1 MNVLKRPMF
10 FAAIICSLAAVI
22 SLYYKSIAFG
32 LLGCAISVFVLL
44 IFLKKYKYITVA
56 IAILVFSVS
65 LFCEFSQ
72 IEKIE
77 KYDNKNIS
85 GEFLV
90 VEEPDKSDEYYTFV
104 LKVSNCDS
112 LPQNSKYIVFDY
124 KKTKLKMG
132 DIVSANIELDVI
144 SKYNEY
150 RLYDYSNGI
159 YATAVAKK
167 VIKTGDKNT
176 FYNVAGKI
184 RGYVKNSIS
193 TRFSGNTAGL
203 LLAVTTGD
211 KSLISD
217 RFSSKVKT
225 TGISHVIV
233 VSGMHLSII
242 MAAIFWL
249 FDRLFYNKY
258 LRSFLSIAFVVA
270 ILAIGGFTMSI
281 TRAGVMFIIAGLAPI
296 FSRENDSLSS
306 LFTAITGVLI
316 LAPFAIANI
325 SFLLSV
331 LSTLAIIW
339 AVPFYH
345 KRIVEK
351 FNIKSK
357 ILDIIIGIFLC
368 STFAIIFTL
377 PVTIKT
383 FGFVS
388 IVSPIT
394 NMLITYP
401 ITIALIVNVFA
412 LITGAI
418 PFVKYISYPLFWIAG
433 MCSKF
438 TVYIVNLIAQLPITV
453 AVLPKVAFWWS
464 IALLVLI
471 IGYMYYYEYKR
482 KRSDLIANYT

>member
-1 MNVLKRPMF
+1 MGVPIEDTPTF
-10 FAAIICSLAAVI
+10 FRH
-22 SLYYKSIAFG
+22 
-32 LLGCAISVFVLL
+32 
-44 IFLKKYKYITVA
+44 
-56 IAILVFSVS
+56 
-65 LFCEFSQ
+65 
-72 IEKIE
+72 
-77 KYDNKNIS
+77 YD
-85 GEFLV
+85 
-90 VEEPDKSDEYYTFV
+90 FV

-112 LPQNSKYIVFDY
+112 LPRNSQYIVFDH

-144 SKYNEY
+144 SKYSEY

-176 FYNVAGKI
+176 FYNTAGKI
-184 RGYVKNSIS
+184 RAYVKNSIL
-193 TRFSGNTAGL
+193 TRFDGDTAGL

-217 RFSSKVKT
+217 RFSSNVKT

-242 MAAIFWL
+242 MAAVFWL
-249 FDRLFYNKY
+249 FDRLFYSKY
-258 LRSFLSIAFVVA
+258 LRRFLSVVFVVA
-270 ILAIGGFTMSI
+270 LLAISGFTMSM
-281 TRAGVMFIIAGLAPI
+281 TRAGAMFIIASLAPV
-296 FSRENDSLSS
+296 FCRDNDSLSS

-316 LAPFAIANI
+316 ISPFAIANI

-345 KRIVEK
+345 KRLVERL
-351 FNIKSK
+351 NIKSK
-357 ILDIIIGIFLC
+357 ISNIIIGVFLC
-368 STFAIIFTL
+368 SIFSIVFTL

-401 ITIALIVNVFA
+401 ITIALIVNAFA

-418 PFVKYISYPLFWIAG
+418 PIVEYISYPLFWMAG
-433 MCSKF
+433 LCSKI

-453 AVLPKVAFWWS
+453 AVIPKVTFWWS
-464 IALLVLI
+464 IVLLVVVV
-471 IGYMYYYEYKR
+471 GYMYYYEYKR
-482 KRSDLIANYT
+482 KRSDLNANYS